1 MCQDSQ
7 LAAMLIVCVG
17 MCVSPILD
25 RNQQANYSWGWGAC
39 GSGNVLMG
47 VCQVSP
53 MVNMT
58 VSASCTLLMLIRGMR
73 PMSPG
78 TTSE

>member
-1 MCQDSQ
+1 MPGQSVGCSSDCVCGHVRLPLWIGPSR
-7 LAAMLIVCVG
+7 LAVAGDVC
-17 MCVSPILD
+17 L
-25 RNQQANYSWGWGAC
+25 

>member
-1 MCQDSQ
+1 M
-7 LAAMLIVCVG
+7 
-17 MCVSPILD
+17 
-25 RNQQANYSWGWGAC
+25 RC
-39 GSGNVLMG
+39 GSGGVLTG
-47 VCQVSP
+47 VGQGSP

-78 TTSE
+78 TTSELLTSMVSAMDWKP

>member
-1 MCQDSQ
+1 
-7 LAAMLIVCVG
+7 MLRDGSFSSENVV
-17 MCVSPILD
+17 MEL
-25 RNQQANYSWGWGAC
+25 RQA
-39 GSGNVLMG
+39 
-47 VCQVSP
+47 SP